1 MGTEEPL
8 LRVEGVGKA
17 YFSNRVL
24 KNVNF
29 TLGKGRILGLVG
41 ENGAGKSTLMNI
53 LFGMR
58 VIQETGGYEGKILI
72 NGSEVNF
79 RSPMDALKAGIG
91 MVHQE
96 FSLIPGFTVAENIVL
111 NRETLVYNPLVE
123 AFGDRLTTLD
133 RAAMTKRADSAIARL
148 NIELDSS
155 TLISELPVGYKQFT
169 EIAREIDK
177 KGTRLLVLDEPTA
190 VLTESEAE
198 ILLDSMRGLAR
209 HGISIIFIS
218 HRLHEVMSVCDD
230 IVILRDGEVVL
241 QTTPAQT
248 SVRQIAGAMV
258 GRKIDRGEAEKHEE
272 RVPGKPVM
280 EIKNLWVDMPGET
293 VRNVS
298 LTIREG
304 EILGIG
310 GMAGQGKL
318 GIANGIMGLHPA
330 GGSIRFEGKDIELNN
345 PESPLSAGISAVS
358 EDRRGVGLLLEE
370 SIAWNI
376 IFTSLQMQGRFL
388 KKFGPVKIRDEEAI
402 AECARKYI
410 RDLEIKCTSEKQ
422 HVQELSGGNQ
432 QKVCLAKAFETRPK
446 LLFVAEPTRGIDV
459 GAKKV
464 VLDTL
469 KRYNREHGMTIVVIS
484 SELEELRSVCDRIA
498 IIDKGAVGRRPPP
511 TAPPARRGWRGS
523 GCPPPRRL
531 KPLATCSWE
540 PGRRRR
546 KKSRRK
552 TPTARRRQA
561 HEPRQEVY

>member
-1 MGTEEPL
+1 MGAEEPL

-29 TLGKGRILGLVG
+29 TLGRGRILGLVG

-58 VIQETGGYEGKILI
+58 VIQETGGYEGKIFI
-72 NGSEVNF
+72 DGEEVAF

-96 FSLIPGFTVAENIVL
+96 FSLIPGFSVAENIVL

-133 RAAMTKRADSAIARL
+133 RAAMSRRADEAIKKL

-155 TLISELPVGYKQFT
+155 TPISELPVGYKQFT

-198 ILLDSMRGLAR
+198 ILLDSMRRLAA

-218 HRLHEVMSVCDD
+218 HRLHEVMNVCDD

-241 QTTPAQT
+241 QTTPAET
-248 SVRQIAGAMV
+248 SVRQIASAMV
-258 GRKIDRGEAEKHEE
+258 GRRIDKAENEQHEE
-272 RVPGKPVM
+272 REHGEPVM
-280 EIKNLWVDMPGET
+280 EIRNLWVDMPGET
-293 VRNVS
+293 VRNVN
-298 LTIREG
+298 LTVYRG

-330 GGSIRFEGKDIELNN
+330 GGHVSFEGRELELNR
-345 PESPLSAGISAVS
+345 PSSPLSAGISAVS

-376 IFTSLQMQGRFL
+376 IFTSLQMQGKFL
-388 KKFGPVKIRDEEAI
+388 KRFGPVKIRDEAAI
-402 AECARKYI
+402 AECARRYI
-410 RDLEIKCTSEKQ
+410 HDLEIKCTSEKQ

-498 IIDKGAVGRRPPP
+498 IIDKGAVAGIL
-511 TAPPARRGWRGS
+511 PATSPSESFGYLLMGAGAAEAEKAAAENS
-523 GCPPPRRL
+523 NGTE
-531 KPLATCSWE
+531 A
-540 PGRRRR
+540 
-546 KKSRRK
+546 
-552 TPTARRRQA
+552 A
-561 HEPRQEVY
+561 HA

>member
-1 MGTEEPL
+1 MGAEEPL

-29 TLGKGRILGLVG
+29 TLGRGRILGLVG

-58 VIQETGGYEGKILI
+58 VIQETGGYEGKIFI
-72 NGSEVNF
+72 DGEEVSF

-96 FSLIPGFTVAENIVL
+96 FSLIPGFSVAENIVL
-111 NRETLVYNPLVE
+111 NRETLIYNPLVE

-133 RAAMTKRADSAIARL
+133 RAAMSRRADEAIKKL

-155 TLISELPVGYKQFT
+155 TPISELPVGYKQFT

-198 ILLDSMRGLAR
+198 ILLDSMRRLAA

-218 HRLHEVMSVCDD
+218 HRLHEVMNVCDD

-241 QTTPAQT
+241 QTTPAET
-248 SVRQIAGAMV
+248 SVRQIASAMV
-258 GRKIDRGEAEKHEE
+258 GRRIDKAENEQHEE
-272 RVPGKPVM
+272 REHGEPVM
-280 EIKNLWVDMPGET
+280 EIRNLWVDMPGET
-293 VRNVS
+293 VRNVN
-298 LTIREG
+298 LTVYRG

-330 GGSIRFEGKDIELNN
+330 GGHVSFEGRELELNR
-345 PESPLSAGISAVS
+345 PSSPLSAGISAVS

-376 IFTSLQMQGRFL
+376 IFTSLQMQGKFL
-388 KKFGPVKIRDEEAI
+388 KRFGPVKIRDEAAI
-402 AECARKYI
+402 AECARRYI
-410 RDLEIKCTSEKQ
+410 HDLEIKCTSEKQ

-498 IIDKGAVGRRPPP
+498 IIDKGAVAGIL
-511 TAPPARRGWRGS
+511 PATSPSESFGYLLMGAGAAEAEKAAAENS
-523 GCPPPRRL
+523 NGTE
-531 KPLATCSWE
+531 A
-540 PGRRRR
+540 
-546 KKSRRK
+546 
-552 TPTARRRQA
+552 A
-561 HEPRQEVY
+561 HA

>member
-498 IIDKGAVGRRPPP
+498 IIDKGAVAGIL
-511 TAPPARRGWRGS
+511 PA
-523 GCPPPRRL
+523 
-531 KPLATCSWE
+531 T
-540 PGRRRR
+540 
-546 KKSRRK
+546 
-552 TPTARRRQA
+552 TPSEAFGYLLMGAGAAEAEKVAAENPNGTEAA
-561 HEPRQEVY
+561 SA

>member
-432 QKVCLAKAFETRPK
+432 QKVCLAKAFETHPK

-469 KRYNREHGMTIVVIS
+469 KQYNREHGMTIVVIS

-498 IIDKGAVGRRPPP
+498 IIDKGAVAGIL
-511 TAPPARRGWRGS
+511 PA
-523 GCPPPRRL
+523 
-531 KPLATCSWE
+531 T
-540 PGRRRR
+540 
-546 KKSRRK
+546 
-552 TPTARRRQA
+552 TPSEAFGYLLMGAGAAEAEKVAAENPNGTEAA
-561 HEPRQEVY
+561 SA

>member
-1 MGTEEPL
+1 MGAEEPL

-72 NGSEVNF
+72 DGSEVSF

-96 FSLIPGFTVAENIVL
+96 FSLIPGFSVAENIVL

-133 RAAMTKRADSAIARL
+133 RAAMTRRADEAISKL

-198 ILLDSMRGLAR
+198 ILLDSMRRLAR

-218 HRLHEVMSVCDD
+218 HRLQEVMSVCDD

-241 QTTPAQT
+241 QTTPAET

-258 GRKIDRGEAEKHEE
+258 GRRIDRGESEGREE
-272 RVPGKPVM
+272 RAPGKPVM
-280 EIKNLWVDMPGET
+280 EIENLWVDMPGET

-298 LTIREG
+298 LTVYEG

-330 GGSIRFEGKDIELNN
+330 GGSVSFEGRAIELNN
-345 PESPLSAGISAVS
+345 PESPLAAGISAVS

-388 KKFGPVKIRDEEAI
+388 RQFGPVKIRDEEGI

-410 RDLEIKCTSEKQ
+410 RDLEIKCTSERQ

-446 LLFVAEPTRGIDV
+446 LLFVAAPTRGIDV
-459 GAKKV
+459 GAKRV

-498 IIDKGAVGRRPPP
+498 IIDKGAVAGIL
-511 TAPPARRGWRGS
+511 PA
-523 GCPPPRRL
+523 
-531 KPLATCSWE
+531 ATPSE
-540 PGRRRR
+540 AFGYLLMGAGAAEAE
-546 KKSRRK
+546 KAAADNSNGME
-552 TPTARRRQA
+552 AA
-561 HEPRQEVY
+561 NA

>member
-469 KRYNREHGMTIVVIS
+469 KQYNREHGMTIVVIS

-498 IIDKGAVGRRPPP
+498 IIDKGAVAGIL
-511 TAPPARRGWRGS
+511 PA
-523 GCPPPRRL
+523 
-531 KPLATCSWE
+531 T
-540 PGRRRR
+540 
-546 KKSRRK
+546 
-552 TPTARRRQA
+552 TPSEAFGYLLMGAGAAEAEKVAAENPNGTEAA
-561 HEPRQEVY
+561 SA

>member
-1 MGTEEPL
+1 MGAEDPL

-29 TLGKGRILGLVG
+29 TLGRGRILGLVG

-72 NGSEVNF
+72 DGKEVHF
-79 RSPMDALKAGIG
+79 RSPMDALNAGIG

-133 RAAMTKRADSAIARL
+133 RASMTRRADEAISRL

-155 TLISELPVGYKQFT
+155 TPISELPVGYKQFT

-190 VLTESEAE
+190 VLTESEAD
-198 ILLDSMRGLAR
+198 ILLDSMRRLAAQ
-209 HGISIIFIS
+209 GISIIFIS
-218 HRLHEVMSVCDD
+218 HRLQEVMSVCDD

-241 QTTPAQT
+241 QTTPAET
-248 SVRQIAGAMV
+248 SVRQIASAMV
-258 GRKIDRGEAEKHEE
+258 GRKIDRTEGPAEE
-272 RVPGKPVM
+272 RRSSDKVAM
-280 EIKNLWVDMPGET
+280 QIEHLWVDMPGET
-293 VRNVS
+293 VRNVN
-298 LTIREG
+298 LTVFEG

-330 GGSIRFEGKDIELNN
+330 GGKVTFHGENVELNN
-345 PESPLSAGISAVS
+345 PGSPLSLGISAVS

-376 IFTSLQMQGRFL
+376 IFTSLQTQGRFL
-388 KKFGPVKIRDEEAI
+388 KSFGPLKIRDEEAI

-410 RDLEIKCTSEKQ
+410 HDLEIKCTSEKQ

-432 QKVCLAKAFETRPK
+432 QKVCLAKAFETRPR

-498 IIDKGAVGRRPPP
+498 IIDKGSVAGIL
-511 TAPPARRGWRGS
+511 PAS
-523 GCPPPRRL
+523 
-531 KPLATCSWE
+531 
-540 PGRRRR
+540 
-546 KKSRRK
+546 
-552 TPTARRRQA
+552 TPSEAFGYLLMGAGAAEAEKAANDNSNGTEAA
-561 HEPRQEVY
+561 SA

>member
-1 MGTEEPL
+1 MGAEEPL

-29 TLGKGRILGLVG
+29 TLGRGRILGLVG

-58 VIQETGGYEGKILI
+58 VIQETGGYEGKIFI
-72 NGSEVNF
+72 DGEEVSF

-96 FSLIPGFTVAENIVL
+96 FSLIPGFSVAENIVL
-111 NRETLVYNPLVE
+111 NRETLIYNPLVE

-133 RAAMTKRADSAIARL
+133 RAAMSRRADEAIKKL

-155 TLISELPVGYKQFT
+155 TPISELPVGYKQFT

-198 ILLDSMRGLAR
+198 ILLDSMRRLAA

-218 HRLHEVMSVCDD
+218 HRLHEVMNVCDD

-241 QTTPAQT
+241 QTTPAET
-248 SVRQIAGAMV
+248 SVRQIASAMV
-258 GRKIDRGEAEKHEE
+258 GRRIDKAENEQSEE
-272 RVPGKPVM
+272 RTHGEPVM
-280 EIKNLWVDMPGET
+280 EIRNLWVDMPGET
-293 VRNVS
+293 VRNVN
-298 LTIREG
+298 LTVYKG

-330 GGSIRFEGKDIELNN
+330 GGHVSFEGRELELNR
-345 PESPLSAGISAVS
+345 PSSPLSAGISAVS

-376 IFTSLQMQGRFL
+376 IFTSLQMQGKFL
-388 KKFGPVKIRDEEAI
+388 KRFGPVKIRDEAAI
-402 AECARKYI
+402 AECARRYI
-410 RDLEIKCTSEKQ
+410 HDLEIKCTSEKQ

-498 IIDKGAVGRRPPP
+498 IIDKGAVAGIL
-511 TAPPARRGWRGS
+511 PATSPSESFGYLLMGAGAAEAEKAAAENS
-523 GCPPPRRL
+523 NGTE
-531 KPLATCSWE
+531 A
-540 PGRRRR
+540 
-546 KKSRRK
+546 
-552 TPTARRRQA
+552 A
-561 HEPRQEVY
+561 HA

>member
-29 TLGKGRILGLVG
+29 ILGKGRILGLVG

-148 NIELDSS
+148 NIDLDSS

-258 GRKIDRGEAEKHEE
+258 GRRIDRGEAEKHEE

-469 KRYNREHGMTIVVIS
+469 KQYNREHGMTIVVVS

-498 IIDKGAVGRRPPP
+498 IIDKGAVAGIL
-511 TAPPARRGWRGS
+511 PA
-523 GCPPPRRL
+523 
-531 KPLATCSWE
+531 T
-540 PGRRRR
+540 
-546 KKSRRK
+546 
-552 TPTARRRQA
+552 TPSEAFGYLLMGAGAAEAEKVAAENPNGTEAA
-561 HEPRQEVY
+561 SA